1 MNKERLDECL
11 IIPTFVSNELVVT
24 NVWCE
29 GCLSVSHSAQVGA
42 VLSPIYCIVWLGAG
56 LASARL
62 AWPAWRGLDK
72 NS

>member
-42 VLSPIYCIVWLGAG
+42 VLSPLSVYCVAGSWASERQTG
-56 LASARL
+56 LASL
-62 AWPAWRGLDK
+62 AWA
-72 NS
+72 